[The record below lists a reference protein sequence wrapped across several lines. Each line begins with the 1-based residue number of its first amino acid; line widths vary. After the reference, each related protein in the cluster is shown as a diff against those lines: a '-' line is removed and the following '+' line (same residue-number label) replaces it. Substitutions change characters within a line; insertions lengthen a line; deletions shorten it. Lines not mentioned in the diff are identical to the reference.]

1 MTRRRHT
8 APAMRP
14 ARDTTSSPAIA
25 PELRGFADD
34 VLAGLSGSPKRL
46 SSKYFYDD
54 RGSRLFE
61 RIMRLPSYYPTRVE
75 AAMLRRHAK
84 DLLDA
89 LDTGGSPIEMLELGS
104 GDGRKT
110 LALCRAWLQA
120 GAELIY
126 RPMDISAQALEHLGA
141 RMARQLPALTVD
153 PLCGDYF
160 QTWPIPSARRRQVA
174 LFLGS
179 NLGNFTD
186 AEAARVLRRVR
197 VHLRVGDSLLLG
209 LDLRKD
215 PHTVLAAYDDPEGVT
230 AAFNLNL
237 LRRLNREL
245 GMDFDLDR
253 FRHYASY
260 CPLQGVARSFLVS
273 QARQTVRSRVLDHA
287 FEFGAGE
294 FIYTEQSQKYERAG
308 VDALAEGSGFEVKAW
323 FEDAALPYALVVCR
337 AAAG

>member
-14 ARDTTSSPAIA
+14 ARDAAPCQAIA

-61 RIMRLPSYYPTRVE
+61 RIMRLPS
-75 AAMLRRHAK
+75 
-84 DLLDA
+84 
-89 LDTGGSPIEMLELGS
+89 SS
-104 GDGRKT
+104 
-110 LALCRAWLQA
+110 
-120 GAELIY
+120 
-126 RPMDISAQALEHLGA
+126 ISIGE
-141 RMARQLPALTVD
+141 PPVS
-153 PLCGDYF
+153 
-160 QTWPIPSARRRQVA
+160 SARRRQVA

-186 AEAARVLRRVR
+186 AEAARFLRRVR

>member
-1 MTRRRHT
+1 MSKQHRFPAADNALAAD
-8 APAMRP
+8 APP
-14 ARDTTSSPAIA
+14 ADA
-25 PELRGFADD
+25 ADGT
-34 VLAGLSGSPKRL
+34 LAGDVVHGLSATPKQL
-46 SSKYFYDD
+46 PSKYFYDA

-61 RIMRLPSYYPTRVE
+61 RIMRLPAYYPTRVE
-75 AAMLRRHAK
+75 ARLLRRHARA
-84 DLLDA
+84 LLSA
-89 LDTGGSPIEMLELGS
+89 LTPSGAPLELLELGS

-110 LALCRAWLQA
+110 LALCRDWLKA
-120 GAELIY
+120 GASLCY
-126 RPMDISAQALEHLGA
+126 RPMDISAQALERLGQRA
-141 RMARQLPALTVD
+141 ARQLPALAVH

-160 QTWPIPSARRRQVA
+160 RTWPLPQARRHQVA

-186 AEAARVLRRVR
+186 AEAHRFLRRVR
-197 VHLRVGDSLLLG
+197 AHLRAGDSLLLG

-245 GMDFDLDR
+245 GMDFDLAG

-273 QARQTVRSRVLDHA
+273 QRAQTVHSRVLGESFG
-287 FEFGAGE
+287 FERGE
-294 FIYTEQSQKYERAG
+294 AIYTEQSQKYERAG
-308 VDALAEGSGFEVKAW
+308 VDGMASACGFALHAW
-323 FEDAALPYALVVCR
+323 FEDPELPYALVVCR
-337 AAAG
+337 AQT